1 MIFKCFRA
9 TVQQDN
15 LLPLHR
21 QENYMIKKR
30 YLWFLGDVFK
40 SILPS
45 LPFKCGSILI
55 KYCMY
60 SLDLLIVSRGCP
72 L

>member
-1 MIFKCFRA
+1 VIFKCFTA

-15 LLPLHR
+15 LIPLHR

-45 LPFKCGSILI
+45 LPLNLSNVIL
-55 KYCMY
+55 Y
-60 SLDLLIVSRGCP
+60 
-72 L
+72 